1 MIQAE
6 KYRDLTMEQSFHDSE
21 GEVITNE
28 VLVELRIEKISNDG
42 KRTISLHRV
51 VPYSKYEIAMVATE
65 KDWTK
70 VLERAEMNEIKFIN
84 D

>member
-1 MIQAE
+1 
-6 KYRDLTMEQSFHDSE
+6 
-21 GEVITNE
+21 
-28 VLVELRIEKISNDG
+28 
-42 KRTISLHRV
+42 

-70 VLERAEMNEIKFIN
+70 VLERAEMDEIKFIN

>member
-1 MIQAE
+1 
-6 KYRDLTMEQSFHDSE
+6 
-21 GEVITNE
+21 
-28 VLVELRIEKISNDG
+28 
-42 KRTISLHRV
+42 

-65 KDWTK
+65 KDWRK

>member
-1 MIQAE
+1 
-6 KYRDLTMEQSFHDSE
+6 
-21 GEVITNE
+21 
-28 VLVELRIEKISNDG
+28 
-42 KRTISLHRV
+42 
-51 VPYSKYEIAMVATE
+51 MVATE